1 MSEPGPGPGPDPG
14 CEHFSTRE
22 NPFSEPTR
30 KNAENDFFWGAKQFA
45 SGRPPG
51 RARARWPTLRE
62 AQARTCGPRPCGRHR
77 PGPVAPG
84 HSSQSLDLGPGP
96 TPGVKIF
103 ASRENS
109 FSEPIRKNAQNN
121 CFLVCRNFLVGSA
134 TGPGPRPGQ
143 EVGGQRSGR
152 FPSLTPV
159 RVQGPP
165 GRWGKSQKLGVSDT
179 PSF

>member
-1 MSEPGPGPGPDPG
+1 VSEPGPGPGPDPG
-14 CEHFSTRE
+14 CEHFFDPRKSVLRTHPKDCRE
-22 NPFSEPTR
+22 RFS
-30 KNAENDFFWGAKQFA
+30 WGAIFFA

-84 HSSQSLDLGPGP
+84 HSSQSLGLGPGP
-96 TPGVKIF
+96 TPGVGFFRPEK
-103 ASRENS
+103 NP
-109 FSEPIRKNAQNN
+109 FSEPTRKKAQHDS
-121 CFLVCRNFLVGSA
+121 FLVCKGFLVGSA